1 MPLKCSNPLILGS
14 AILIFQ
20 VIQLFG
26 SDTLAN
32 PDCQIIM
39 AKGQTYYTWRK
50 STANKSLGYGY
61 GHFSFGKVPF
71 MEKKNYIFI
80 ITEIIEQFPGQGT
93 YSGIL
98 L

>member
-71 MEKKNYIFI
+71 MEKK
-80 ITEIIEQFPGQGT
+80 ITYLSLQK
-93 YSGIL
+93 
-98 L
+98 